1 MQQNGSINKK
11 ISNSLSAVFWN
22 NFFYAQLAFAF
33 HFLED
38 FYIVHRHIGAFSFLF
53 FRKISV

>member
-22 NFFYAQLAFAF
+22 NFFYAQLAFD
-33 HFLED
+33 FLED
-38 FYIVHRHIGAFSFLF
+38 FYVVHRHIGAFSFLF